1 MAFNKKQKQDM
12 LAQYEEWLRNSQAVY
27 LMSFDHMSMS
37 EIDTLRAQVREA
49 GGTAR
54 IVKNT
59 LLEKALQSL
68 DMEIH
73 EDSVVGT
80 TLAGFAFEDAPALAK
95 TFSEATKS
103 ETFVIK
109 YGYLDGKIVDA
120 EQIKAL
126 ASLPPLPACHAC
138 HAAQHNSCPG
148 QTQNS
153 CATLAEPARSLA
165 AVTKAYSRKRR
176 RCLIIANLPSWP
188 VNKSRWLQGL
198 QIIK

>member
-59 LLEKALQSL
+59 ILQKALQSL
-68 DMEIH
+68 EMEIQD
-73 EDSVVGT
+73 DSLVGT

-95 TFSEATKS
+95 AF
-103 ETFVIK
+103 
-109 YGYLDGKIVDA
+109 YRCN
-120 EQIKAL
+120 QIRSFFNKVWLSRWSNCRRRTDQSPGIFA
-126 ASLPPLPACHAC
+126 PAACYAC
-138 HAAQHNSCPG
+138 HAAQHYSGPRNETRAYPGRTCPFSG
-148 QTQNS
+148 SSYQ
-153 CATLAEPARSLA
+153 SLL
-165 AVTKAYSRKRR
+165 RKRR
-176 RCLIIANLPSWP
+176 RCLIIANLPSWS
-188 VNKSRWLQGL
+188 VNKSRWPQGL
-198 QIIK
+198 QK

>member
-59 LLEKALQSL
+59 LLQKALQSL

-126 ASLPPLPACHAC
+126 ASLPPLPVMRAMLLSTILAP
-138 HAAQHNSCPG
+138 A
-148 QTQNS
+148 TKLVR
-153 CATLAEPARSLA
+153 TLAEPARSLA
-165 AVTKAYSRKRR
+165 AVTKAYSEKG
-176 RCLIIANLPSWP
+176 AAA
-188 VNKSRWLQGL
+188 
-198 QIIK
+198 